1 MKKPVAPLELRRFVQ
16 LHEEPE
22 GVINRIGRGTWD
34 LVVVDVNGNWERAV
48 FATDAETETA
58 CRELGIPANRG
69 WDARLSR
76 RMNALDAWATPGAKH
91 RAL

>member
-1 MKKPVAPLELRRFVQ
+1 VKKPVAPLELRKFVH
-16 LHEEPE
+16 LSEEPE

-34 LVVVDVNGNWERAV
+34 LVVVDVKGNWERAV
-48 FATDAETETA
+48 FASDLEAATA
-58 CRELGIPANRG
+58 CAELAIPVNHG
-69 WDARLSR
+69 WDARLAR